1 MDAAVSNAE
10 EYYERFHGNRTS
22 SQILHRILSV
32 LKRLSKQRAQ
42 NNHEIPS
49 GSLPDL
55 ERRART
61 LSSKPEAEQ
70 RAYVEQVLAQMSE
83 RSRKVTT
90 WRMEGHTWRQ
100 IADRLDVNHA
110 AVQRAYRRE
119 LRRLEARGI
128 SISNAKSTLKRRVP
142 GHRRK
147 PHQEVK
153 AAA

>member
-55 ERRART
+55 ERRACT

-70 RAYVEQVLAQMSE
+70 RAYVEQVLAQMSA
-83 RSRKVTT
+83 RSRKITT

-100 IADRLDVNHA
+100 IADRLNVNHA
-110 AVQRAYRRE
+110 AVQRTYRRE
-119 LRRLEARGI
+119 LRTLEARGI
-128 SISNAKSTLKRRVP
+128 SISNAKSTLERRAP
-142 GHRRK
+142 GHRGK
-147 PHQEVK
+147 PHQEAK
-153 AAA
+153 AVA

>member
-1 MDAAVSNAE
+1 
-10 EYYERFHGNRTS
+10 
-22 SQILHRILSV
+22 
-32 LKRLSKQRAQ
+32 
-42 NNHEIPS
+42 
-49 GSLPDL
+49 
-55 ERRART
+55 

-128 SISNAKSTLKRRVP
+128 SISNAKSTLERRAP
-142 GHRRK
+142 GHRGK
-147 PHQEVK
+147 PHQEANSSGLIQASARPWRVK
-153 AAA
+153 VLRSNSLSSFVHDSSLVWHRVQTAR